1 MATAAAAQGAKGLLS
16 DRAAIDEVL
25 APAPPPDDWGW
36 LALDDAPSTD
46 RASRARDRRRPAGQQ
61 ARREQRPVTMCP
73 YPVGDL
79 RRSAWVRG
87 YTAGWRLN
95 TQ

>member
-1 MATAAAAQGAKGLLS
+1 MTRLPRTEQV
-16 DRAAIDEVL
+16 VL
-25 APAPPPDDWGW
+25 AIGE
-36 LALDDAPSTD
+36 
-46 RASRARDRRRPAGQQ
+46 GQQ

-87 YTAGWRLN
+87 YTAG
-95 TQ
+95 

>member
-1 MATAAAAQGAKGLLS
+1 ML
-16 DRAAIDEVL
+16 AIGE
-25 APAPPPDDWGW
+25 
-36 LALDDAPSTD
+36 
-46 RASRARDRRRPAGQQ
+46 GQQ

-87 YTAGWRLN
+87 YTAG
-95 TQ
+95 